1 MRLPKK
7 RILRG
12 ILSSFVIGG
21 LLLSSASLAL
31 GDNSTN
37 KQAPACKSVH
47 GAMHPGFMKPEIMND
62 VLKQLKSDQVL
73 TQEQVDK
80 LLILMQENKEK
91 KPIPDKKLT
100 ADEKEKLKTMT
111 PEKRHQNMK
120 GKKASDVPKD
130 MRFNRDRVKN
140 HGPNLFGK
148 AVSSGIITQA
158 QADAIQ
164 QAVREQM
171 AKQRQE
177 QLQARLEVLVK
188 QGSITSEQ
196 ANVVIKEYASFQKE
210 RQTKMDKIK
219 AMTPEEHREFMKDKK
234 ASRINPLKSLVEAGT
249 LTQQQAD
256 QIMKALHQRPIQD
269 K

>member
-1 MRLPKK
+1 MPKQ

-12 ILSSFVIGG
+12 ILSCFVIGG

-31 GDNSTN
+31 GDNSAN

-80 LLILMQENKEK
+80 LLTLMQENKEK
-91 KPIPDKKLT
+91 KPIPDKKLI

-111 PEKRHQNMK
+111 PEERHQYMK
-120 GKKASDVPKD
+120 EKKIPGVPKD
-130 MRFNRDRVKN
+130 MKFNRDKTRN
-140 HGPNLFGK
+140 HSPNPFGE

-164 QAVREQM
+164 QAIGEQM

-196 ANVVIKEYASFQKE
+196 ANAVIKEYASFQKE
-210 RQTKMDKIK
+210 RQTEMVKIK
-219 AMTPEEHREFMKDKK
+219 GMSPEEHREFMKDKK
-234 ASRINPLKSLVEAGT
+234 ASRINPLKSLIEAGT

-256 QIMKALHQRPIQD
+256 QIMKTLHQRPIQD

>member
-1 MRLPKK
+1 MPKQ

-31 GDNSTN
+31 GDNSAN
-37 KQAPACKSVH
+37 KQAPVCKSVH

-80 LLILMQENKEK
+80 LLTLMQENKEK

-100 ADEKEKLKTMT
+100 AEEKEKLKTMT
-111 PEKRHQNMK
+111 PEKRHQYMR
-120 GKKASDVPKD
+120 GKKASGVPKD
-130 MRFNRDRVKN
+130 MKFNRDKAGN
-140 HGPNLFGK
+140 HRTNPFGK

-164 QAVREQM
+164 YAVREQM
-171 AKQRQE
+171 VKQQQE

-196 ANVVIKEYASFQKE
+196 ANAVIKEYASFQKE
-210 RQTKMDKIK
+210 RQIEMDKIK
-219 AMTPEEHREFMKDKK
+219 AMSPEEHREFMKDKK
-234 ASRINPLKSLVEAGT
+234 ASRIYPLKSLVEAGT
-249 LTQQQAD
+249 LTKQQAD